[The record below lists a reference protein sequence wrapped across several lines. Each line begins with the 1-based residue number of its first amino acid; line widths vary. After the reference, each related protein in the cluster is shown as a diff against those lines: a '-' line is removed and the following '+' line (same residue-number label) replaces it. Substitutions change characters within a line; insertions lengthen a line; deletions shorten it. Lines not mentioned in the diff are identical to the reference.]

1 MKGVAAIL
9 NIFFVKQDGQDQ
21 TNKQTKSK
29 PKSICGVVFCPLC
42 LSAIV
47 AHRLRKRYNHCANF
61 FHYTIEGV
69 ATISDIF
76 FVKQD
81 GQDQTNKQ
89 TKSKPKSICWVVFCS
104 LCQSAIVAHRLR
116 KRYKHCAISFRY
128 TMEGVAVI
136 LVRFLATWDLA
147 MNFVTMTWLY
157 LRLRQTLNG

>member
-1 MKGVAAIL
+1 MQHYVIWKYICSQGRSCFFNFVSAHCVSLLYSHIILLWKRYKHFPISFPYTMKGVAAIL

-29 PKSICGVVFCPLC
+29 PKSICWVVFCP
-42 LSAIV
+42 
-47 AHRLRKRYNHCANF
+47 
-61 FHYTIEGV
+61 
-69 ATISDIF
+69 
-76 FVKQD
+76 
-81 GQDQTNKQ
+81 
-89 TKSKPKSICWVVFCS
+89 